1 MLGVN
6 GPFWIIEKVNDNAYK
21 VDIPSDY
28 NISTTFNVNDLT
40 PYLDDIDDTDLRTN
54 HSQPGVDHVH
64 HENYNPS
71 RKAEPNLQEDSD
83 GIITRARVKQL
94 QRTLMSQ
101 IEMIEAALELK
112 ASNMFGIGSKVL
124 ICLHLK

>member
-1 MLGVN
+1 
-6 GPFWIIEKVNDNAYK
+6 
-21 VDIPSDY
+21 
-28 NISTTFNVNDLT
+28 
-40 PYLDDIDDTDLRTN
+40 
-54 HSQPGVDHVH
+54 VH
-64 HENYNPS
+64 HGNYNPS